1 MSGLVF
7 LVVALALSVVGSVAL
22 WLRHR
27 EPTSVERSID
37 DFTREMHALAP
48 LRPPGAERPPERSRH
63 ERPHRERP
71 PRERRA

>member
-1 MSGLVF
+1 MSGLIF
-7 LVVALALSVVGSVAL
+7 LIVALTLSVVGSVAL

-48 LRPPGAERPPERSRH
+48 PHRPGRDRPPPERRT
-63 ERPHRERP
+63 
-71 PRERRA
+71 

>member
-1 MSGLVF
+1 MSGLIF

-27 EPTSVERSID
+27 EPTSVERSVE

-48 LRPPGAERPPERSRH
+48 PHRPDSERPP
-63 ERPHRERP
+63 P
-71 PRERRA
+71 ERRA

>member
-1 MSGLVF
+1 MSGLIF

-27 EPTSVERSID
+27 EPTSVERSVE

-48 LRPPGAERPPERSRH
+48 PPHRPDSERPP
-63 ERPHRERP
+63 PG
-71 PRERRA
+71 RRA